1 MRLSRM
7 ILPIAF
13 LGISV
18 IGCQDILEVA
28 DISEQQVEIVA
39 PKNST
44 VVENTQV
51 NFTWNGVADADTYL
65 IQIARPNF
73 REASQIILDTTI
85 VLDSTYIGTK
95 AIKTLDNGD
104 YEWRVKAL
112 NSDYETEFSSSVF
125 QVEASA
131 N

>member
-1 MRLSRM
+1 MRLSRI

-18 IGCQDILEVA
+18 TGCEDILEVA
-28 DISEQQVEIVA
+28 DISDWQVEIVA
-39 PKNST
+39 PKDST

-51 NFTWNGVADADTYL
+51 NFTWNVVADADAYL

-73 REASQIILDTTI
+73 KEASQIVLDTTI

-95 AIKTLDNGD
+95 AIKALDNGD

-125 QVEASA
+125 QVEASS

>member
-125 QVEASA
+125 QVEASS